1 MAERWLPAKH
11 RLPNGSVVGRLLH
24 AGAEWQ
30 VFGLWGGGHAL
41 VARHSLVARWTR
53 AGLIADTLFMPTGVD
68 DAELAWIVAGPD
80 RRIEPVT
87 DAKLPTSTVE
97 CVSFALSLRETRKLD
112 TDTPLHD
119 ALYVERYSRLLPTWT
134 VSESASDEEVL
145 GRWLTGGVSVPA
157 TSYRRVAALV
167 GWLDQTDIRKVVE
180 NAGLGG
186 PASDTAKAAEVEQAA
201 TRPEGTEEASASS
214 PQDHQFRLAGR
225 HALEAF
231 IREHIID
238 IVENAEHYE
247 ALGIEFPS
255 SVVLHGPPGC
265 GKTFA
270 VQRLTEH
277 LDWPMYTIDSGSVGS
292 PYIHETARKVS
303 ELFAKAISQAPSVVV
318 IEEMEAFLSER
329 QAHARHQVEEVGEFL
344 QRIPEAHDRKVLVV
358 GTTNRLEMLDAA
370 ILRRGRFDHVV
381 EVGMPSA
388 DEVTELL
395 DELLRKVPTD
405 GELDTRD
412 AVRELEGRPLSDVAF
427 VVRESARLAARAG
440 KRVVDADRFQAAL
453 SSLPPVETTSP
464 IGFNRG

>member
-24 AGAEWQ
+24 VGEDWQ
-30 VFGLWGGGHAL
+30 VFGLLGGGRVL
-41 VARHSLVARWTR
+41 VAKHSLVTRWTR
-53 AGLIADTLFMPTGVD
+53 AGLIADTLFRPAEAE
-68 DAELAWIVAGPD
+68 DAELAWVVAGPD
-80 RRIEPVT
+80 QRIEPVD
-87 DAKLPTSTVE
+87 DAKLPKSTVD
-97 CVSFALSLRETRKLD
+97 CVSFAVSLRETRKLD

-134 VSESASDEEVL
+134 VSESASDGEVL
-145 GRWLTGGVSVPA
+145 GKWLTGGVSIPA

-167 GWLDQTDIRKVVE
+167 GWLDQTDIQTVVE

-186 PASDTAKAAEVEQAA
+186 PASETREKAAA
-201 TRPEGTEEASASS
+201 RREGTEEAGAFQR
-214 PQDHQFRLAGR
+214 QDHQFRLAGR

-231 IREHIID
+231 LREHIID
-238 IVENAEHYE
+238 VVENAAHYE
-247 ALGIEFPS
+247 ALGIDFPS

-270 VQRLTEH
+270 VQRMTEH

-292 PYIHETARKVS
+292 PYIHETARRVS
-303 ELFAKAISQAPSVVV
+303 ALFAKAISEAPSVVV

-388 DEVTELL
+388 DEVSELL
-395 DELLRKVPTD
+395 DEMLQRVPTH
-405 GELDTRD
+405 GTIDTRD
-412 AVRELEGRPLSDVAF
+412 AVRALTGRPLSDVAF
-427 VVRESARLAARAG
+427 VVREGARLAARAG
-440 KRVVDADRFQAAL
+440 KRVMDANQLRVAL
-453 SSLPPVETTSP
+453 SSLPAVESTSP
-464 IGFNRG
+464 IGFGRS